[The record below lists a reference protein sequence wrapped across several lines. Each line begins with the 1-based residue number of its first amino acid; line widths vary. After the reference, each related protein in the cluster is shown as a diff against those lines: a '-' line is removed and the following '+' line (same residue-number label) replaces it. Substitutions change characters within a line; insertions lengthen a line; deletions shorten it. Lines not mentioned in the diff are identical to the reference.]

1 MSRNN
6 RDQAQDA
13 RRLSAAEQRR
23 IDRFRTVC
31 ESMSRAG
38 YQRYELLIS
47 PIGANVAV
55 LLAAVPLTM
64 LTFALYAAVAGGSAN
79 RFEFMFDPLVLVAVI
94 ALIVVHEL
102 IHGFTWGLFSK
113 NHYRDIEFGVI
124 WKCLMPYCTCTAPLK
139 KGPYILGGLM
149 PLMVLGLIPLAYGIV
164 TSTPGVTVVGM
175 LMTLCAGGDVLI
187 VIKLLRFR
195 TTASDVVI
203 YDHPTCGGGVVFT
216 R

>member
-1 MSRNN
+1 MSRNDK
-6 RDQAQDA
+6 DQAQEA

-38 YQRYELLIS
+38 YQRHELLIS
-47 PIGANVAV
+47 PVWANVVV
-55 LLAAVPLTM
+55 LLAAVPLTI
-64 LTFALYAAVAGGSAN
+64 LTFVLYAAVAGGSAN
-79 RFEFMFDPLVLVAVI
+79 RFEFTFDPLVLVAVI

-102 IHGFTWGLFSK
+102 IHGFTWGLFSG
-113 NHYRDIEFGVI
+113 NRYRDIEFGVI
-124 WKCLMPYCTCTAPLK
+124 WKYLMPYCTCTSPLK
-139 KGPYILGGLM
+139 KGAYILGGLM
-149 PLMVLGLIPLAYGIV
+149 PLVVLGLIPLAYGIA
-164 TSTPGVTVVGM
+164 TSTPGLTVAGM

-203 YDHPTCGGGVVFT
+203 YDHPTCGGSVVFT

>member
-1 MSRNN
+1 MSR
-6 RDQAQDA
+6 
-13 RRLSAAEQRR
+13 E
-23 IDRFRTVC
+23 
-31 ESMSRAG
+31 G
-38 YQRYELLIS
+38 YQQHELLIS

-64 LTFALYAAVAGGSAN
+64 LTFALYAAVAGGSPN
-79 RFEFMFDPLVLVAVI
+79 RFEFTFDPLVLVAVI

-203 YDHPTCGGGVVFT
+203 YDHPTCGGSVVFT